1 MELNLKGKVAIVTG
15 GGGVL
20 GGSIAR
26 SLVENGVKVAIMDIR
41 QDKLDARV
49 NELKSFGEVIG
60 IPCNVLDKAS
70 LEAARERLL
79 AEWGS
84 IDILVNTAGGN
95 LPGATLR
102 EDQTVFDMKIEDF
115 NRVTD
120 LNMNGTVYPCLVFGK
135 AMAALSIS
143 LQWRHCRLLP
153 VCRVIL

>member
-120 LNMNGTVYPCLVFGK
+120 LNMNCLLYTSRCV
-135 AMAALSIS
+135 
-143 LQWRHCRLLP
+143 
-153 VCRVIL
+153 